1 MGRQG
6 TQADQIFDA
15 AGGALVSPW
24 ERSKIHTGGTEQRRE
39 FQAGEKVQRWE
50 RTLAVQKREAE
61 CVP

>member
-1 MGRQG
+1 M
-6 TQADQIFDA
+6 FDA

-50 RTLAVQKREAE
+50 RTLTVQKREAE